1 MKKKQP
7 KPLTPENYIKTR
19 ARTLPLDQCFVNA
32 EWKETGL
39 ANVIVTRKHTN
50 GNLTFGVYLVDMYAL
65 GTKDTFFYFNQP
77 LSVINKIFSSTDFVQ
92 LDYVLAHNIIYGGNV
107 YAEDHGF
114 KIHKDFAKLTQYIL
128 EIDDERVPLI
138 DLVFGKDGKPVIIDI
153 SGHF

>member
-1 MKKKQP
+1 MKKQP
-7 KPLTPENYIKTR
+7 KQLSPENYIKTR

-32 EWKETGL
+32 DWKETGL

-50 GNLTFGVYLVDMYAL
+50 GNFTFGVYLVDMYAL
-65 GTKDTFFYFNQP
+65 GTKDTFFNFNQP
-77 LSVINKIFSSTDFVQ
+77 ISVINEILSGADFVQ
-92 LDYVLAHNIIYGGNV
+92 LDYDLAHNIIYGGNE

-138 DLVFGKDGKPVIIDI
+138 DLEFGKNGKPLVIDF
-153 SGHF
+153 SGRF